1 MNEEVGEMALRIED
15 LRPTPGSRKRE
26 KRLGRGSGSG
36 HGKTSTR
43 GHKGQR
49 AHGRG
54 VRTGFEGGQTPLNR
68 RLPKKGFKNFDTKEY
83 VIVNLRILEEKFEAG
98 EVVNPQTL
106 REKKIVK
113 QIKDGVKILGSGELT
128 KVLTVQAHAFSTR
141 AKEKIE
147 QAGGTAEVI

>member
-1 MNEEVGEMALRIED
+1 MNEEVGEMTLRIED
-15 LRPTPGSRKRE
+15 LKPTPGSRKRE

-43 GHKGQR
+43 GHKGQK
-49 AHGRG
+49 AHGQG
-54 VRTGFEGGQTPLNR
+54 VRPGFEGGQTPLNR
-68 RLPKKGFKNFDTKEY
+68 RLPKKGFKNFNAKEY
-83 VIVNLRILEEKFEAG
+83 AIVNLKTLEEKFEAG
-98 EVVNPQTL
+98 EIVNPQTL
-106 REKKIVK
+106 GEKKIVK

-128 KVLTVQAHAFSTR
+128 KALTVQAHAFSTR